1 MQRRFESKAIP
12 GAIQRSVATLL
23 LAIALAFTGGCET
36 EHTTPDFGANP
47 PPPPTRMPR
56 ALERSTGVHLLSSE
70 LSEEEAEKLKQGAAD
85 TEADAEPEA
94 ETATDAE
101 GAAVE

>member
-1 MQRRFESKAIP
+1 MRRGFES
-12 GAIQRSVATLL
+12 GAIHGSAAASL
-23 LAIALAFTGGCET
+23 LAIALAFAGGCET
-36 EHTTPDFGANP
+36 GHTTPDFGANP

-56 ALERSTGVHLLSSE
+56 AIEMSTGVQLLSSE

-85 TEADAEPEA
+85 TEADAEPEPEA

>member
-1 MQRRFESKAIP
+1 MQRGFES
-12 GAIQRSVATLL
+12 GAIHGSAAALL
-23 LAIALAFTGGCET
+23 LAIALAFAGGCET

-56 ALERSTGVHLLSSE
+56 AVEMSRGVHLLSSE

-85 TEADAEPEA
+85 SEADSEPEA
-94 ETATDAE
+94 ESATDAE

>member
-12 GAIQRSVATLL
+12 GAIHGSVAALL

-70 LSEEEAEKLKQGAAD
+70 LSEEEAEKLKQGSAE
-85 TEADAEPEA
+85 TEARTDGETEA
-94 ETATDAE
+94 EAKDTATE
-101 GAAVE
+101 